1 MQSAVIQETT
11 SLKKLL
17 WTGRILSTLA
27 VLFMLFDSAGHIV
40 KPAPV
45 VQAFAQLGIPLH
57 LAVTLGVIQLICIIL
72 YVIPQTA
79 VLGAVLVT
87 GYLGGA
93 VAIHMRAGNPLFE
106 CIFPILIGILFWAG
120 LLLRDSRLRNISF
133 QQLAPSGPYKL
144 HPGVKA

>member
-1 MQSAVIQETT
+1 MQSELQAAPPSKSI
-11 SLKKLL
+11 L
-17 WTGRILSTLA
+17 WTGRVLSILA
-27 VLFMLFDSAGHIV
+27 VLFMLFDSVGHIV

-45 VQAFAQLGIPLH
+45 VQTFAQLGIPLH

-120 LLLRDSRLRNISF
+120 LLLRSPRLRAIFPFSN
-133 QQLAPSGPYKL
+133 
-144 HPGVKA
+144 